1 MSQHPFGQDIVGS
14 PSTGFDLSDIGDVL
28 KKPFE
33 AAADVATSALDRV
46 PGGIGTWAK
55 NLPSGAYEQ
64 LVDFSKTVVGQAVLT
79 IISGS
84 LYGPMAATL
93 GPQLASIA
101 WTFPSVLKG
110 DDFTKS
116 WIREVSWRAEKIAE
130 IFGGDIIASVLPQE
144 IKDKALQLFR
154 EAAAKFPSLN
164 NEQWMKLAGVANFH
178 EIAKRFGIRE
188 DVAKFVESLL
198 RSQIPDVSSFDLRTG
213 KSPETLAAEQVARV
227 RAAIAATRKTTVTEL
242 QSTKASMM
250 SSLLGLPQKPVF
262 GVPKQSV
269 ALPVALPHVLAPP
282 APALKFKVPT
292 LAKAMSND
300 MNFSHPNPEAKESP
314 NYLLYGGIA
323 AAVVAAVLVLRKKR

>member
-1 MSQHPFGQDIVGS
+1 MSQHPFGQDIVTGS
-14 PSTGFDLSDIGDVL
+14 WLGDAISDVGDVV

-55 NLPSGAYEQ
+55 NLPAGAYEQ
-64 LVDFSKTVVGQAVLT
+64 LVDFSKTVVGQTVLT
-79 IISGS
+79 FISGS

-93 GPQLASIA
+93 GPQLASVA

-116 WIREVSWRAEKIAE
+116 WIREISWRAEKIAE
-130 IFGGDIIASVLPQE
+130 IFGGDIIASALPQQV
-144 IKDKALQLFR
+144 KDAALQLFK
-154 EAAAKFPSLN
+154 EAAAKFPTLN
-164 NEQWMKLAGVANFH
+164 NAQWMKLAGLADFH

-198 RSQIPDVSSFDLRTG
+198 RSQTPDVSAFDLRTG
-213 KSPETLAAEQVARV
+213 KSPGTLAAEQVARV
-227 RAAIAATRKTTVTEL
+227 QAAIAATRKTSVTEL

-250 SSLLGLPQKPVF
+250 SSLLGKPVF
-262 GVPKQSV
+262 GAPKQSV
-269 ALPVALPHVLAPP
+269 ALPVAPPHVLAPP

-292 LAKAMSND
+292 LAKTMSSD
-300 MNFSHPNPEAKESP
+300 MNFNAPNSDAKESP

-323 AAVVAAVLVLRKKR
+323 AALVAAVLVLRKKR

>member
-1 MSQHPFGQDIVGS
+1 MSQHPFGQDIVTGS
-14 PSTGFDLSDIGDVL
+14 WLGDAVSDVGDVI

-55 NLPSGAYEQ
+55 NLPAGAYEQ
-64 LVDFSKTVVGQAVLT
+64 LVDFSKTVVGQTVLT

-93 GPQLASIA
+93 GPQLASVA

-116 WIREVSWRAEKIAE
+116 WIREISWRAEKIAE

-144 IKDKALQLFR
+144 VKDKALQLFK
-154 EAAAKFPSLN
+154 EAAARLPSGN
-164 NEQWMKLAGVANFH
+164 NEQWMKLAGVADFH

-188 DVAKFVESLL
+188 DTAKFVESLL
-198 RSQIPDVSSFDLRTG
+198 RSQVPDVSAFDLRTG

-227 RAAIAATRKTTVTEL
+227 QAAIAATRKTSVSEI

-250 SSLLGLPQKPVF
+250 SSLLGLPQKPIF

-269 ALPVALPHVLAPP
+269 ALPVAPAHVLAPA
-282 APALKFKVPT
+282 APALRFKVPT
-292 LAKAMSND
+292 LAKTMSND
-300 MNFSHPNPEAKESP
+300 MNFSHPSPDEKESP

-323 AAVVAAVLVLRKKR
+323 AALVAAVLVLRKKR